1 MSEIGL
7 ILGLVDTACKI
18 ISAVALVVLCS
29 KIGQK

>member
-18 ISAVALVVLCS
+18 ITAAALVVLCS
-29 KIGQK
+29 KVGRK